1 MEDVQG
7 GGFGLLN
14 IFWVGAIRSHIIITR
29 QWWVLII
36 ALLKNRVYV
45 KHHKVFGEHPLL
57 QGV

>member
-1 MEDVQG
+1 MSRVVVS
-7 GGFGLLN
+7 N